1 MSQETYPACNPD
13 HRVNGVEDD
22 MRSLLPLVLSS
33 VQFLAF
39 SFCLAPAAAAQN
51 VDVTGTVR
59 DTSGAVLPGA
69 AIDATVAGLTV
80 ATAIAGPD
88 GRYRIAL
95 NASTRHQLRA
105 RRDGF
110 GDEMFDIRP
119 ASAAATH
126 DFTLRIAAVSDQVV
140 VTAARIPESRSST
153 TESMAVFTSK
163 DIQALGSTS
172 LVDVLRMVPGLNVES
187 TGREGALAS
196 LFARGGESDYNLVL
210 IDGVRVNPSGGQFD
224 FSRVSAAEID
234 RLEVVRGGQSSL
246 YGSDAI
252 GSVVQVITRRA
263 APGDAPRVIGAIEGG
278 SFDTWRGDASV
289 LGGARRRVDYQL
301 GAAYRGSE
309 GAFQN
314 ILPEHDTFRQTS
326 VDAGLGA
333 ILGDRAALRTG
344 ARYANAKGK
353 AIGPIVFGSRDTGTA
368 ADTRDLSWHL
378 DVSHRIADR
387 VNQSAAVNDFRSDR
401 LSADT
406 IGDPPYRVYAILSGT
421 PGAIFPNS
429 PRLVR
434 LLDQPSFAAL
444 QSSGQAL
451 AAGQFL
457 AATPFGVSDFT
468 SSSRSEFRR
477 SAFKY
482 QADAAWGGGQML
494 SGGYDYERE
503 TDPLNPSFVVENHAY
518 FVQQQFRARDRWLAT
533 AGVRLDHNSRYGNN
547 ASPKLSLGGFVV
559 PYQPGLVSS
568 VKVFSNIGRGIKN
581 PTFGELYGSAFTDGN
596 PALDPERAR
605 TIDAGVEITVDS
617 QRVLARV
624 TYFDNHFNDQVAFK
638 STGPGLDGKADFI
651 NIDGSKA
658 NGWELEGVLQ
668 RPVGGFTASAGYA
681 LVDTRVV
688 AFVSTSEQFQP
699 GQPLLRRPKHSAVLR
714 ASYARGRATV
724 NVNLRY
730 VGQRHDAAF
739 LGLSAVVSPQFPAG
753 RSVDITVNPGYTV
766 SWLGGEVRLSR
777 EIAAYARIDNLAGTS
792 YESVLGYPGLPR
804 SVTAGVRFN
813 ISARR

>member
-1 MSQETYPACNPD
+1 MCSFL
-13 HRVNGVEDD
+13 RLGLF
-22 MRSLLPLVLSS
+22 LLTTSI
-33 VQFLAF
+33 
-39 SFCLAPAAAAQN
+39 SFATAAAAQN
-51 VDVTGTVR
+51 VGVTGSVT
-59 DTSGAVLPGA
+59 DMSGAVLPGA
-69 AIDATVAGLTV
+69 TIDATVAGLSV
-80 ATAIAGPD
+80 ATTVAGPD

-95 NASTRHQLRA
+95 APGKLHQLRA
-105 RRDGF
+105 RMKGF
-110 GDEMFDIRP
+110 ADEAFDLRT
-119 ASAAATH
+119 ASGSATH
-126 DFTLRIAAVSDQVV
+126 DFTLHIAAVADEVV

-153 TESMAVFTSK
+153 TESIAVFTAK

-252 GSVVQVITRRA
+252 GSVVQVITKRA
-263 APGDAPRVIGAIEGG
+263 APGDAPRLIGSIEGG

-289 LGGARRRVDYQL
+289 LGGAQRRVDYQL

-309 GAFQN
+309 GAFQD

-326 VDAGLGA
+326 IDAGLGA

-344 ARYANAKGK
+344 VRYANAKGK
-353 AIGPIVFGSRDTGTA
+353 AIGPIDYGSRDTGTA

-378 DVSHRIADR
+378 DFSHRIADR
-387 VNQSAAVNDFRSDR
+387 VNQTATVNYFRSYR

-406 IGDPPYRVYAILSGT
+406 IGDPTYRVYAILSGT

-434 LLDQPSFAAL
+434 LLDQPAFAAL
-444 QSSGQAL
+444 QSGSQPLG
-451 AAGQFL
+451 AGQFL
-457 AATPFGVSDFT
+457 ATTNFGVSDFT
-468 SSSRSEFRR
+468 STTKTEFRR
-477 SAFKY
+477 PAFKY
-482 QADAAWGGGQML
+482 QADTTWGGGQVL
-494 SGGYDYERE
+494 IGGYDYERE
-503 TDPLNPSFVVENHAY
+503 TDPLNPGFLVENHAY
-518 FVQQQFRARDRWLAT
+518 FVQQQFRAKDRWLAT

-547 ASPKLSLGGFVV
+547 ASPKLSLGGLLV
-559 PYQPGLVSS
+559 PYQQGPLSS

-596 PALDPERAR
+596 PALNPERAR
-605 TIDAGVEITVDS
+605 TIDAGAEVTFDS

-624 TYFDNHFNDQVAFK
+624 TYFDNTFNDQVAFK
-638 STGPGLDGKADFI
+638 STGPGLDGRADFI

-668 RPVGGFTASAGYA
+668 RPIAGLTASAGYA

-714 ASYARGRATV
+714 ANYARGPATV
-724 NVNLRY
+724 SFNLRY

-739 LGLSAVVSPQFPAG
+739 LGLSAVVSPQFPTG

-777 EIAAYARIDNLAGTS
+777 DVAAYVRVDNLADTV

-804 SVTAGVRFN
+804 SVIAGARFN
-813 ISARR
+813 LAARR